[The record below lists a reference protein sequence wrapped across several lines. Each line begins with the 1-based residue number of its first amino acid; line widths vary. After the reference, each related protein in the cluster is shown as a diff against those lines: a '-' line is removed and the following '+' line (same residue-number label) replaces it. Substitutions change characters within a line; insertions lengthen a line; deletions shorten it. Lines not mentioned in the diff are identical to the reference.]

1 MAASASKSNDM
12 PRRRFRRKAARALA
26 RIQNT
31 EPKQASGVQVLDNRF
46 DENYRPDSAEALAG
60 RERYIVEL
68 HTFAT
73 RPLDSDNT
81 FAKVLIDQLRYH
93 GLIPEDNPYEA
104 RVVVYQYRVRK
115 KTEEGTKMIIKK
127 LF

>member
-1 MAASASKSNDM
+1 MASESNHNDM
-12 PRRRFRRKAARALA
+12 PRRRFRRKAARSVAG
-26 RIQNT
+26 IQDSKSQ
-31 EPKQASGVQVLDNRF
+31 PASGVQVLDNRF
-46 DENYRPDSAEALAG
+46 DENYIPSGAQALAG
-60 RERYIVEL
+60 SERYIVEL

-81 FAKVLIDQLRYH
+81 FSKVLVDQLRYH

-104 RVVVYQYRVRK
+104 RVIVYQYKVRK
-115 KTEEGTKMIIKK
+115 KTDEGTKLVIKK